1 MAVLK
6 LTIVGDPDDLIVSQ
20 CVWCVHRS
28 ADGVSCQAF
37 PEGIP
42 VEILLNEHDHR
53 TSFGGDNGICYEPVE
68 VNLEEDKIPA

>member
-6 LTIVGDPDDLIVSQ
+6 LTIVGDPDDLMVSQ

-28 ADGVSCQAF
+28 ADGASCQAF

-42 VEILLNEHDHR
+42 SEILHNEHDHR
-53 TSFGGDNGICYEPVE
+53 TPHEGDNGTCYEPVE
-68 VNLEEDKIPA
+68 IILEDEKIPA